1 MKLDRLDA
9 REEEHR
15 RFLDRYYGWSRHVYD
30 ATRRY
35 YLLGRD
41 RALSLL
47 LDEPWSRLVEIGP
60 GTGRNLRI
68 LHRHRPHARLG
79 GVEASSEMLAHGR
92 RRCPFARIELGFAEH
107 ADIAGVLGAPPDR
120 ILFSYSLSMIEA
132 PERALD
138 NAMRALAPGG
148 SILIVD
154 FGALDGIPSPLRG
167 PCERWLSTFHVR
179 TGGILTRLHEA
190 ARYEIGP
197 LGIYEIARIEAPEQ
211 TPHAA

>member
-1 MKLDRLDA
+1 VKLDQLDA
-9 REEEHR
+9 REQEHR

-41 RALSLL
+41 RALELL
-47 LDEPWSRLVEIGP
+47 LEEDWDRLVEIGP

-68 LHRHRPHARLG
+68 LHRERPSAKLG
-79 GVEASSEMLAHGR
+79 GIEASTEMLRHGR
-92 RRCPFARIELGFAEH
+92 SRCPFARIEPGFAES
-107 ADIAGVLGAPPDR
+107 ADLTAILGARPDR

-132 PERALD
+132 PERALS
-138 NAMRALAPGG
+138 NAMEALAPGG

-154 FGALDGIPSPLRG
+154 FGALNGLPSPLRA

-179 TGGILTRLHEA
+179 TGGVLAGLPNA
-190 ARYEIGP
+190 ARYEVGP
-197 LGIYEIARIEAPEQ
+197 LGVYEIARIERPLDQ
-211 TPHAA
+211 DCAA

>member
-1 MKLDRLDA
+1 MKLDQLDA
-9 REEEHR
+9 REQDHR

-41 RALSLL
+41 RALELL
-47 LDEPWSRLVEIGP
+47 LEEPWERLIEIGP

-68 LHRHRPHARLG
+68 LHRARPSAQLG
-79 GVEASSEMLAHGR
+79 GVEASAEMLRHGR
-92 RRCPFARIELGFAEH
+92 RRCPFAKLEAGFAEH
-107 ADIAGVLGAPPDR
+107 ADLTAVLGEPPDR

-148 SILIVD
+148 SIVIVD
-154 FGALDGIPSPLRG
+154 FGALDRLPSPLRA
-167 PCERWLSTFHVR
+167 PCERWLSSFHVR
-179 TGGILTRLHEA
+179 TGGVLAGLREA

-197 LGIYEIARIEAPEQ
+197 LGIYEIARIERPGPEDC
-211 TPHAA
+211 AA